1 MAGIILKADEEG
13 VKILNG
19 MADRIEEGADRI
31 VEQTDAL
38 LDEVEQYRALG
49 PHINSI
55 KNIVALIQEET
66 KNSSAPARVVAQK
79 LRKKAQDYQ
88 DWIDD
93 DLFGDL
99 GN

>member
-19 MADRIEEGADRI
+19 MADGIEEGADHI